1 MKMIGWDDEFGGAQV
16 GMAWLWGSRG
26 KLAEDHRSSF
36 FDITLCFIGFCFEVV
51 FGLYTSLYTLFQ
63 VYGSI

>member
-26 KLAEDHRSSF
+26 KLAEDHRSDVVAVSC
-36 FDITLCFIGFCFEVV
+36 CFY
-51 FGLYTSLYTLFQ
+51 LNL
-63 VYGSI
+63 

>member
-26 KLAEDHRSSF
+26 KLAEDYRSGVWSV
-36 FDITLCFIGFCFEVV
+36 IYCI
-51 FGLYTSLYTLFQ
+51 Y
-63 VYGSI
+63 